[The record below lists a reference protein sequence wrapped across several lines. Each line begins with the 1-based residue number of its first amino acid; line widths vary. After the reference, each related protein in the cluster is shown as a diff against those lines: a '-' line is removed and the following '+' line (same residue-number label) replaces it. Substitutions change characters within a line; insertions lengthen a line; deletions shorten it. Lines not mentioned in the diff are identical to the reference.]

1 MFSDATP
8 RALLTTSSKNG
19 VDIADIYVGSP
30 DEILFR
36 CHRRKLCEVVPV
48 FSKLLANSSTIHLPE
63 VGCEEF
69 DHLMD
74 YVESGGI
81 RTMSEDSWD
90 PISFF
95 SLAEKVELP
104 SLQNLI
110 MDTVIRYHREI
121 GQFASPQFAQ
131 RAYQETSEGS
141 MMSKYAGHS
150 VRYLLQGQSDK
161 DASQYV
167 QQNEDLNIGQIKQ
180 EPIDLPNKVVF
191 GPLSRGMLEGILYPA
206 GISDT
211 AKMVYEVLF
220 FEAKQAEG
228 LHVKEIAQKSGM
240 LLNDAFKAG
249 DVLLSKGL
257 IYTTVDDETW
267 ALLGY

>member
-8 RALLTTSSKNG
+8 RAQLTTSSKNG

-36 CHRRKLCEVVPV
+36 CHKRKLCEVVPV

-69 DHLMD
+69 DLLD
-74 YVESGGI
+74 GI
-81 RTMSEDSWD
+81 RGKRLLFRRMSEDSWD

-110 MDTVIRYHREI
+110 MDTTIRYHRKI

-161 DASQYV
+161 DASQYL
-167 QQNEDLNIGQIKQ
+167 QQNEDSNIGQIKQ
-180 EPIDLPNKVVF
+180 EPIDLPNKFVF
-191 GPLSRGMLEGILYPA
+191 GPWSRGMLEGILYPA
-206 GISDT
+206 GISNT

-220 FEAKQAEG
+220 FEAQQCRGDYMSKT
-228 LHVKEIAQKSGM
+228 LHRSRECCSTTSAKPGMCCFQK
-240 LLNDAFKAG
+240 D
-249 DVLLSKGL
+249 
-257 IYTTVDDETW
+257 
-267 ALLGY
+267 

>member
-1 MFSDATP
+1 MFSDTTP
-8 RALLTTSSKNG
+8 RAQLTTSSKNG
-19 VDIADIYVGSP
+19 VEIADIYVRSP

-36 CHRRKLCEVVPV
+36 CHKRKLCEVVPV

-69 DHLMD
+69 DLLMG
-74 YVESGGI
+74 YVESGSI
-81 RTMSEDSWD
+81 PRMSEDSWD

-104 SLQNLI
+104 SLQNYI
-110 MDTVIRYHREI
+110 MDTTIRYHRKI

-131 RAYQETSEGS
+131 RAYEETSEGS

-150 VRYLLQGQSDK
+150 VRYLLQDQSDK
-161 DASQYV
+161 DASQYL
-167 QQNEDLNIGQIKQ
+167 QQNEDSNIGQIKQ
-180 EPIDLPNKVVF
+180 EPIDLPNKFVF
-191 GPLSRGMLEGILYPA
+191 GPWSRGMLEGILYPA
-206 GISDT
+206 GITDT

-220 FEAKQAEG
+220 FEAQNARG

-240 LLNDAFKAG
+240 LLDDVCKAG

-267 ALLGY
+267 AILGY